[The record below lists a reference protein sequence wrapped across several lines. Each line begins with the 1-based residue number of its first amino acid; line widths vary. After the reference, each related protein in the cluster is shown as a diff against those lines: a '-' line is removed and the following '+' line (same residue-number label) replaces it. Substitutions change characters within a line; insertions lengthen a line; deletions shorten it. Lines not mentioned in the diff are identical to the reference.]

1 MKNSILFLV
10 SIFMIGLSSAF
21 AQEEQAEKVEGKGPM
36 IEFDKEVHDYGTIT
50 KGADGSSAF
59 TVKNTGDE
67 PLVISRCKG
76 SCGCT
81 VPTCPKKP
89 IAPGETSK
97 IKVNYD
103 TKRIGP
109 INKSV
114 RVTSNAKNNSNK
126 TLRIKGKV
134 KKKEQSQTT
143 PKKKAGAPAD
153 DG

>member
-1 MKNSILFLV
+1 
-10 SIFMIGLSSAF
+10 
-21 AQEEQAEKVEGKGPM
+21 M

-50 KGADGSSAF
+50 KGADGASTF
-59 TVKNTGDE
+59 TVKNSGDK

-89 IAPGETSK
+89 IAPGKTAK

-114 RVTSNAKNNSNK
+114 RVTSNAENNSNK

-134 KKKEQSQTT
+134 KKKKESPTT

-153 DG
+153 GG